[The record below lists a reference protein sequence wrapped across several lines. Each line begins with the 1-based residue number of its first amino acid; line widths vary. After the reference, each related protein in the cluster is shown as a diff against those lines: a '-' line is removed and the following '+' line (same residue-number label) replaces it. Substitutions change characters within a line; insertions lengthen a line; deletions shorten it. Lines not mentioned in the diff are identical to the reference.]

1 MNKGALVFGFILLV
15 LGLFVY
21 VYVDTGGDFSA
32 DQYNI
37 LGLILVIAGLL
48 FAAVGFF
55 YPPKR
60 KPANTEQ

>member
-1 MNKGALVFGFILLV
+1 MNRGALVFGFVLLV

-37 LGLILVIAGLL
+37 LGLILVIAGLV
-48 FAAVGFF
+48 FATLGLF
-55 YPPKR
+55 YPPKS